1 MLQNLRTTSE
11 GEEVIAVY
19 QPTVDDFIK
28 VNFESLYVL
37 SQLHPLHERRLFSS
51 RRDSITPPLQ
61 PTVPSPHLIR
71 ESLLRR
77 RGGQQITH

>member
-1 MLQNLRTTSE
+1 MLKVNPPLCPHPNPMICYMDHHNLYKFNLHFL
-11 GEEVIAVY
+11 GEEA
-19 QPTVDDFIK
+19 
-28 VNFESLYVL
+28 
-37 SQLHPLHERRLFSS
+37 
-51 RRDSITPPLQ
+51 PPLQ